1 MIIAPATDATVL
13 QARVEEVREAI
24 SLVTVR
30 QGGRTLGS
38 VTMSFGVA
46 TWSDGMDREG
56 AMLVKTADAALYAAK
71 RNGRNRVVVDATALA
86 A

>member
-1 MIIAPATDATVL
+1 
-13 QARVEEVREAI
+13 
-24 SLVTVR
+24 
-30 QGGRTLGS
+30 
-38 VTMSFGVA
+38 
-46 TWSDGMDREG
+46 MDREG